1 MKKITKVVIP
11 VAGKGTRFLP
21 ITKTISKTL
30 LPIIDKPVI
39 QYLIEEAINAK
50 IEEALIIIGPNQKD
64 VIDYFDTNSEYVK
77 NLNGKVYKEIEEIK
91 NIEQKIKISYVVQ
104 ESAKG
109 LGDAVYYAKDFAKG
123 EDFALI
129 LGDDFVYQN
138 GEPVYGI
145 GSLCKNYEEDPCYYL
160 GVNEVPYDKTYK
172 YGIVSPKE
180 KVSEYFEINGIIEKP
195 KDNPPSK
202 DNAKKSKILSAA
214 ANCFIFDCI
223 AKTKVGVGGEIQ
235 LTDAI
240 AMALENR
247 KIVASTFKGIRF
259 DVGSKQGF
267 VDAIKKIA
275 EDRSDLN

>member
-180 KVSEYFEINGIIEKP
+180 KVSEY
-195 KDNPPSK
+195 SK
-202 DNAKKSKILSAA
+202 
-214 ANCFIFDCI
+214 
-223 AKTKVGVGGEIQ
+223 
-235 LTDAI
+235 
-240 AMALENR
+240 
-247 KIVASTFKGIRF
+247 
-259 DVGSKQGF
+259 
-267 VDAIKKIA
+267 
-275 EDRSDLN
+275 

>member
-39 QYLIEEAINAK
+39 QYLIEEAIDAGIK
-50 IEEALIIIGPNQKD
+50 EALIIIGPNQKD
-64 VIDYFDTNSEYVK
+64 VIDYFDTNSEYVN

-91 NIEQKIKISYVVQ
+91 NIKQKIKINYVIQ
-104 ESAKG
+104 ENARG
-109 LGDAVYYAKDFAKG
+109 LGDAVYYAKDFANG

-129 LGDDFVYQN
+129 LGDDLVYQN
-138 GEPVYGI
+138 DEQVYGI
-145 GSLCKNYEEDPCYYL
+145 GSLCKYYEKESCYYL
-160 GVNEVPYDKTYK
+160 GINEVPFDKTYK

-180 KVSEYFEINGIIEKP
+180 MVSEYFEINGIIEKP
-195 KDNPPSK
+195 KDNPPS
-202 DNAKKSKILSAA
+202 NMACVGRYILT
-214 ANCFIFDCI
+214 NNIFEYI
-223 AKTKVGVGGEIQ
+223 TKTQIGYGGELQ

-240 AMALENR
+240 GLALQNN
-247 KIVASTFKGIRF
+247 KIIAATFKGIRY

-275 EDRSDLN
+275 DDRNDLN